1 MSKPQINYTIGTST
15 IAGETTTYPVIV
27 NREKAVDLADVV
39 KKAIDTG
46 RLPGIK
52 DNAAESIAAGVCE
65 QIYQEF
71 CEGHGVKLG
80 DYLFAQLYLD
90 GTCNANGDLTEENK
104 INARLTKGKEFDL
117 KLSDFSWHLEGSET
131 APAITNLY
139 SQGSSATQE
148 DAKRSILVLNST
160 GVING
165 ERLVAEGAMTSVIV
179 MDPSGES
186 VAEVDTFSKSSEA
199 LLMFEIPRRLR
210 RRARRLPPRRRA
222 RRGRPRRHLA
232 HLPQPRTPG
241 QVREVTFTAP
251 AMKTRQGGLSPARP
265 DIARCAR
272 VFATPAD
279 VNRRSFIWRHLPL
292 ALQAV

>member
-27 NREKAVDLADVV
+27 NREKAVDLTDVV

-139 SQGSSATQE
+139 SQGTSATQE

-199 LLMFEIPRRLR
+199 LLMFEIPADFVEEPGDYRLVVER
-210 RRARRLPPRRRA
+210 VEVATDGTSRIYRSLER
-222 RRGRPRRHLA
+222 
-232 HLPQPRTPG
+232 
-241 QVREVTFTAP
+241 QVKCVR
-251 AMKTRQGGLSPARP
+251 
-265 DIARCAR
+265 
-272 VFATPAD
+272 
-279 VNRRSFIWRHLPL
+279 
-292 ALQAV
+292 